1 MSVQILDVVP
11 SHRKDKK
18 FKAVISDGREIHF
31 GLKGSVTYIDGA
43 SSDKRNAYLKR
54 HLANKTENN
63 LISNLI
69 MSPSLLSA
77 YILWNTNDIAK
88 NINILNTMLEKTK

>member
-1 MSVQILDVVP
+1 MSLQILDVVS

-18 FKAVISDGREIHF
+18 FKAVITDGREIHF

-43 SSDKRNAYLKR
+43 SAEKRNAYLKR
-54 HLANKTENN
+54 HFANKIENN

-77 YILWNTNDIAK
+77 YVLWNTNDISK
-88 NINILNTMLEKTK
+88 NINILNTILKNKK